1 MKDLLLIK
9 KIEDKSERSEV
20 FPVTFDLDESFE
32 RSMAVDIFNDLR
44 KKDLIRSAKFTIRD
58 HSFTVDILPSSITRI
73 IEEIIRRK
81 LDLYGVYILY
91 DDYIEEGE

>member
-9 KIEDKSERSEV
+9 KIEDKSERGEV

-73 IEEIIRRK
+73 IEEIIKR
-81 LDLYGVYILY
+81 
-91 DDYIEEGE
+91 